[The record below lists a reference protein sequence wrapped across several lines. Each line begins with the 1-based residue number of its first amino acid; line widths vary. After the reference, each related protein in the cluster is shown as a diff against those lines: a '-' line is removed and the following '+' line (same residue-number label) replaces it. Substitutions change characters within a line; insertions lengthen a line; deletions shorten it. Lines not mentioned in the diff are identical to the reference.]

1 LNKGNL
7 VKPLYRK
14 YPLYA
19 LQNTLIMT
27 PPSPVIFFDLGN
39 TLVSRINGRYRLY
52 GDAIETLRALRDRGY
67 RLGLLSNLPVETTIE
82 DVYEFLK
89 EYGLAS
95 CIEYGLITIS
105 SELHGNIL
113 KPDRRIFDLALRKC
127 GFATAGDKTIF
138 VTEEPS
144 HVLAAR
150 RYGWR
155 AILKRNSGECSPED
169 GECVSSL
176 SGLLSLL

>member
-95 CIEYGLITIS
+95 CIEYGLITIPLNCMAIFS
-105 SELHGNIL
+105 SQTGGFSIWPSGNAASLRQEI
-113 KPDRRIFDLALRKC
+113 KPYL
-127 GFATAGDKTIF
+127 
-138 VTEEPS
+138 
-144 HVLAAR
+144 
-150 RYGWR
+150 
-155 AILKRNSGECSPED
+155 
-169 GECVSSL
+169 
-176 SGLLSLL
+176 